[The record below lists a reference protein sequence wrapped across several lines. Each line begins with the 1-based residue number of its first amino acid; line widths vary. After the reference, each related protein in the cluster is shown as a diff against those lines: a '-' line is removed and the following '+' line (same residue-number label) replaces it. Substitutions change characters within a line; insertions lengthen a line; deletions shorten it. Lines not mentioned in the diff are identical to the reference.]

1 MTDQRPM
8 TDWTCETLQK
18 AEYRR
23 RGLPPEVTK
32 VRCRGCGEMLSVV
45 HSSGRR
51 QSVTLYRIG
60 CPIPSCGRIQHVGLI
75 GEYIDVECAQAAVS
89 PAGL

>member
-8 TDWTCETLQK
+8 TDWTGETLQK

-23 RGLPPEVTK
+23 RGLPPEVTT
-32 VRCRGCGEMLSVV
+32 VRCRGCGEMLNVV
-45 HSSGRR
+45 HSSRR
-51 QSVTLYRIG
+51 QSVTLYRVG

-75 GEYIDVECAQAAVS
+75 GEYIGVECAQAAAS
-89 PAGL
+89 TAGS